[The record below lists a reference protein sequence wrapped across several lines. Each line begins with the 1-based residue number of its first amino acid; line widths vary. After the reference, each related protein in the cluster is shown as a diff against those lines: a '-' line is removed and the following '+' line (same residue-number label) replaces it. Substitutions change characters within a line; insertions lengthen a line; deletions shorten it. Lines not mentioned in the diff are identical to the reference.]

1 MQEEAEQQ
9 HKATQLHPQL
19 CESFGSSSEQRC
31 PKAALLS
38 PSSCSD
44 RAKSGLAHHQA
55 EVSGASGVAI
65 KKKEKTKKQA
75 IPKENWKGE
84 R

>member
-65 KKKEKTKKQA
+65 KKKEKNKKTSNTKGKQ
-75 IPKENWKGE
+75 EG
-84 R
+84 